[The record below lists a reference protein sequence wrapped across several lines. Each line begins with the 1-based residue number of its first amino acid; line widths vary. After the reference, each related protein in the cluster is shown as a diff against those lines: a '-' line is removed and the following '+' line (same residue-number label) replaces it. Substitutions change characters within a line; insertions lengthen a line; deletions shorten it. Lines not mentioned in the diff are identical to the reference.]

1 MNRQRVILAVGGGAA
16 ILLGII
22 VAAFVMG
29 RGHKI
34 TGPSPASKGG
44 LEVSVNETPS
54 LDPKKKVRCFVD
66 GAPVGEFTIAECAA
80 KNGVG
85 AQALDVGLDDSGNLA
100 AAPTASLSPTPALP
114 PAPVDSTPAS
124 ATSGSGGHP
133 TSPAA
138 TAPAAQPVAAQTGRC
153 LRFAGTEWRQI
164 ADNYTL
170 NACVQALFA
179 GRCVHPGEA
188 VYGRFNDTTLR
199 LVPGQVQQSSDNRT
213 FRNLVD
219 QKRGCDIPNTR

>member
-1 MNRQRVILAVGGGAA
+1 MVLAIGGGAA
-16 ILLGII
+16 VLLGVI
-22 VAAFVMG
+22 AAAVIMG
-29 RGHKI
+29 RGHKPS
-34 TGPSPASKGG
+34 GPSPASKGG
-44 LEVSVNETPS
+44 LEVSVNETPAM
-54 LDPKKKVRCFVD
+54 DVKKKVRCFVD

-114 PAPVDSTPAS
+114 PAPVETPTAS
-124 ATSGSGGHP
+124 GPTTSGSH
-133 TSPAA
+133 PAA
-138 TAPAAQPVAAQTGRC
+138 PTAAPAGQVAAGGPTGRC
-153 LRFAGTEWRQI
+153 LRYTGSEWRQL
-164 ADNYTL
+164 ADNWTL

-188 VYGRFNDTTLR
+188 AYGRFGDTTLR

-213 FRNLVD
+213 FHMLVE
-219 QKRGCDIPNTR
+219 QRRGCETPNIH

>member
-1 MNRQRVILAVGGGAA
+1 VNRQRIVLAAGGGAA
-16 ILLGII
+16 LLLGIV
-22 VAAFVMG
+22 VAAVIMG
-29 RGHKI
+29 RNRGASS
-34 TGPSPASKGG
+34 PPPASKGG
-44 LEVSVNETPS
+44 LEVSVNEAPA

-66 GAPVGEFTIAECAA
+66 GSPIGEFTIAECAA

-114 PAPVDSTPAS
+114 PAPGESAPSGAAAGAAHAGSAPAPSTPATQAS
-124 ATSGSGGHP
+124 T
-133 TSPAA
+133 
-138 TAPAAQPVAAQTGRC
+138 QTGRC
-153 LRFAGTEWRQI
+153 LRYTGTDWRDI

-170 NACVQALFA
+170 NACIQALFA

-188 VYGRFNDTTLR
+188 VYGRFGETTLR
-199 LVPGQVQQSSDNRT
+199 LVPGQVQQSSDNRNFHT
-213 FRNLVD
+213 VVE